1 MHELQYQIMLI
12 KSSIRFTMQ
21 QLWHL
26 QGLPSAHEDVRGC
39 LMQLKKY
46 RRELKAKEN
55 MLASLS
61 GGALA
66 C

>member
-26 QGLPSAHEDVRGC
+26 QGLQTAHEDVRGC
-39 LMQLKKY
+39 LMQLRKY

-55 MLASLS
+55 MLALMS

>member
-21 QLWHL
+21 QMWHL
-26 QGLPSAHEDVRGC
+26 QGLPKAHEDVRGC
-39 LMQLKKY
+39 ILQLKKY

-55 MLASLS
+55 MLAMMS
-61 GGALA
+61 GGAVA